1 MLSNTLNE
9 LLQTYR
15 LGSKIR
21 ALRLGKGLGLA
32 QLGAHSGLSAGMLS
46 KIETGQVVPTL
57 PTLTRI
63 AMVFG
68 VGLDHFFADSRE
80 PVLAVVRK
88 EDRLSLPDRPD
99 RQAAFHFESLD
110 FPVTERSMDS
120 YLVRFP
126 AGAAPSEPHQ
136 HAGDE
141 MIYVVAGA
149 LEVLI
154 HGRTHRLAAGD
165 SMYFEA
171 DYPHRYAAPDQ
182 GGCEAIVVVAAVR

>member
-32 QLGAHSGLSAGMLS
+32 QLGAPSGLSAGMLS
-46 KIETGQVVPTL
+46 K
-57 PTLTRI
+57 
-63 AMVFG
+63 
-68 VGLDHFFADSRE
+68 FFADSRE

-110 FPVTERSMDS
+110 FPVTERSMES